1 MRYITVVYLCVMA
14 AMLYCDAQ
22 QRFLVINRNGRCIYV

>member
-22 QRFLVINRNGRCIYV
+22 VDVHNNDFL